1 MTSPKGFPSSKK
13 SMSGIPGYANELT
26 TTTAQF
32 STLQDTGADRIA
44 LDVTQRVA
52 FKYQDDN
59 TVAAGSTKR
68 LIKTTLANTARKGD
82 IIKFVSG
89 TLKGIDCNIL
99 SVPDANTVIL
109 AGELDSIPSAG
120 DDIDFFRYTFWT
132 TDENGSLNVVSVP
145 GPTRFLK
152 DAIESV
158 VTEDTVDPTNNNPFP
173 SGLMIMKDD
182 GKWYPVK
189 LDQTNPYSHTP
200 IPVCLTDVLG
210 SSVVNVTASDLNVSI
225 KHNGS
230 DPSSVRLGDGTN
242 TVGVTSANELKIK
255 DATQAL
261 EPISSDIYAG
271 TIDNVTGANLVTP
284 AAGKYKIRL
293 VQNSGADLYL
303 YNGAKFFALE
313 KGGKAEFFFTFDGVN
328 PLTVKTISSSATIN
342 LAWTLFK

>member
-13 SMSGIPGYANELT
+13 SMSGIPGYSNEQT
-26 TTTAQF
+26 TSNAQF
-32 STLQDTGADRIA
+32 NTLQDTGSDRVA

-52 FKYQDDN
+52 FKYQDNN
-59 TVAAGSTKR
+59 TVAPGSTKR

-109 AGELDSIPSAG
+109 AGELDSIPAAG
-120 DDIDFFRYTFWT
+120 VDIDFFRYTFWT
-132 TDENGSLNVVSVP
+132 TDEDGSLNVVSTP
-145 GPTRFLK
+145 GPTRFIK
-152 DAIESV
+152 DTIESV

-173 SGLMIMKDD
+173 NGLMIMKDD

-225 KHNGS
+225 KHNGA
-230 DPSSVRLGDGTN
+230 DPSSVRLGDGT
-242 TVGVTSANELKIK
+242 TEAGITSNNELKVK
-255 DATQAL
+255 DAINYL
-261 EPISSDIYAG
+261 EPYASDIYSG
-271 TIDNVTGANLVTP
+271 TIDNVSGAILTNPTV
-284 AAGKYKIRL
+284 GRKKIRL

-303 YNGAKFFALE
+303 FNGGRFFALE

-328 PLTVKTISSSATIN
+328 PLVVKTISGSATIN
-342 LAWTLFK
+342 LAWTLFQ

>member
-13 SMSGIPGYANELT
+13 SMSGIPGYPSEQT
-26 TTTAQF
+26 TSIAQF
-32 STLQDTGADRIA
+32 NTLQDTGSDRVA

-82 IIKFVSG
+82 ILKFVSG
-89 TLKGIDCNIL
+89 ALKGVDCNIL

-109 AGELDSIPSAG
+109 AGELDSIPVAG
-120 DDIDFFRYTFWT
+120 VDIDFFRYTFWT
-132 TDENGSLNVVSVP
+132 TDENGNLNVVSVP
-145 GPTRFLK
+145 GPTRFIK

-173 SGLMIMKDD
+173 NGLMIMKDD

-225 KHNGS
+225 KHNGA

-242 TVGVTSANELKIK
+242 VAGVTANNELKVK
-255 DATQAL
+255 DFNQML
-261 EPISSDIYAG
+261 EPVASDIFAG
-271 TIDNVTGANLVTP
+271 TIDNVTGTVINTP

-293 VQNSGADLYL
+293 AQNSGADLYL
-303 YNGAKFFALE
+303 YNGTKFFALE

-328 PLTVKTISSSATIN
+328 PFVVKTISGSATIN
-342 LAWTLFK
+342 LAWTLFQ